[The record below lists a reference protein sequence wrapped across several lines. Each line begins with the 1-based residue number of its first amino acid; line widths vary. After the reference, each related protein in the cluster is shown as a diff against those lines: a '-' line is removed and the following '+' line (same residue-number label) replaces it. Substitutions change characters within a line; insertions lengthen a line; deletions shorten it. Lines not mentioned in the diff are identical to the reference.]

1 MAKLREYLVIFGLKD
16 LASKIHFLSVK
27 MADILDE
34 NLDLFS
40 KEDLLE
46 KIENNQDHI
55 ERLSK
60 LSDDV
65 DDLSVSDDEITNR
78 YYKLYSEM
86 NEEYLALKNDVLR
99 RKIENKK

>member
-1 MAKLREYLVIFGLKD
+1 MSKLREYLVIFGLKD

-27 MADILDE
+27 MTDILDE

-60 LSDDV
+60 LSEDV